1 MSNLFNNKFTL
12 DDFFDNEKSILPQIK
27 TEKNKLR
34 TTERKQY
41 ASQLRKE
48 KGEFNLNESIVVDIV
63 SQIAMGG
70 ASKHYKDAIMNMAG
84 ATININGELKHT
96 HKLDMVVEDIYQ
108 ALITNK
114 GLIKQMI
121 QNYNMLR
128 DAIEFSNKMYKKPH
142 LYLTLNSKSQL
153 KDLTFLYSKSAART
167 KFMTEVMQNIY
178 FNDSFKPIQEKYG
191 VINEKMVRNNN
202 TLRNYEYEKERW
214 KKRVG
219 YGTKN

>member
-12 DDFFDNEKSILPQIK
+12 DDFFDNKKSILPQVK
-27 TEKNKLR
+27 TEKDKLINK
-34 TTERKQY
+34 ERKKY
-41 ASQLRKE
+41 VSDIRRE
-48 KGEFNLNESIVVDIV
+48 KGDFDINETALVDIV
-63 SQIAMGG
+63 SQIAIGS
-70 ASKHYKDAIMNMAG
+70 ASKHYKESIVSLAG
-84 ATININGELKHT
+84 ATINIGGELKHA
-96 HKLDMVVEDIYQ
+96 HNLNMVVEDVYQ

-153 KDLTFLYSKSAART
+153 KDLVFLYSKSAART

-178 FNDSFKPIQEKYG
+178 FNDAFKPIQEKYG
-191 VINEKMVRNNN
+191 IFEEKMVRNNN